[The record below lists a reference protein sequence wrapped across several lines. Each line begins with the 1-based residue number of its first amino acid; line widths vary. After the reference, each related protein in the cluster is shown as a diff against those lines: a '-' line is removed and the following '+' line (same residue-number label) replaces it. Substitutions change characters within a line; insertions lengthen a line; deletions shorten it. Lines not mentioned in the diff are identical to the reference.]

1 MVDATVDAEVIED
14 TAISEDARIGG
25 VVDMR
30 DAVSSL
36 NNPNSGYY
44 STIKAVGFKDRLA
57 LGKAINDSSP
67 LDEHLNEEFNLANY
81 IVQVVEIA
89 DNGTGE
95 VVQAARTILIDDQG
109 KAYHGTS
116 KGLMTAIRNLNA
128 TVGDPSQWEGN
139 TVRIK
144 VVEEGVKPRRY
155 FTIKFI

>member
-1 MVDATVDAEVIED
+1 MAVVNEETVVAEAIADDAT
-14 TAISEDARIGG
+14 GG
-25 VVDMR
+25 AVVDMR
-30 DAVSSL
+30 NAVASL
-36 NNPNSGYY
+36 NDPNSGFY
-44 STIKAVGFKDRLA
+44 STIKAVGFKERLA

-67 LDEHLNEEFNLANY
+67 LDEHLNEEFELANY

-95 VVQAARTILIDDQG
+95 VVQAARTILIDDAG

-144 VVEEGVKPRRY
+144 VVEEGIKPRRY

>member
-1 MVDATVDAEVIED
+1 MSNVTEETFVAEAVADDAFTGA
-14 TAISEDARIGG
+14 

-30 DAVSSL
+30 NAVAALNDPSS
-36 NNPNSGYY
+36 GFY
-44 STIKAVGFKDRLA
+44 STIKANGFKERLA

-67 LDEHLNEEFNLANY
+67 LDEHLNEEFELANY

-95 VVQAARTILIDDQG
+95 IVQAARTILIDVEG
-109 KAYHGTS
+109 NAYHGTS

-155 FTIKFI
+155 FTIKFV

>member
-1 MVDATVDAEVIED
+1 MAKIVEDVEIVEAIADDAFT
-14 TAISEDARIGG
+14 SG

-44 STIKAVGFKDRLA
+44 STIKANNFKERLE
-57 LGKAINDSSP
+57 LGKAINDSTP
-67 LDEHLNEEFNLANY
+67 LDTVLGTEFELANY

-95 VVQAARTILIDDQG
+95 TVQAARTTLIDSEG
-109 KAYHGTS
+109 NAYHGTS

-144 VVEEGVKPRRY
+144 VVMEGVRPRQY

>member
-1 MVDATVDAEVIED
+1 MATNNVEEAVVVDEAVA
-14 TAISEDARIGG
+14 EDAFSSG

-30 DAVSSL
+30 NAVASL
-36 NNPNSGYY
+36 NDPSSGFY
-44 STIKAVGFKDRLA
+44 STIKTTGFKERLA
-57 LGKAINDSSP
+57 LGKAINDSSA
-67 LDEHLNEEFNLANY
+67 LDEHLNEEFELANY

-95 VVQAARTILIDDQG
+95 VVQAARTILIDDKG
-109 KAYHGTS
+109 NAYHGTS

-128 TVGDPSQWEGN
+128 TVGDPSQWEGH

-155 FTIKFI
+155 FTIKFV

>member
-1 MVDATVDAEVIED
+1 MAVVTEETVVAEAIADDATSGA
-14 TAISEDARIGG
+14 

-30 DAVSSL
+30 NAVASL
-36 NNPNSGYY
+36 NDPSSGFY
-44 STIKAVGFKDRLA
+44 STIKANGFAERLA

-67 LDEHLNEEFNLANY
+67 LDEHLNEEFELANY

-95 VVQAARTILIDDQG
+95 IVQAARTILIDSEG

-128 TVGDPSQWEGN
+128 TVGDPSQWEGH

>member
-1 MVDATVDAEVIED
+1 MSD
-14 TAISEDARIGG
+14 TAGTAVVVADAVAEDSYTGA

-30 DAVSSL
+30 NAVAALNDPSS
-36 NNPNSGYY
+36 GFY
-44 STIKAVGFKDRLA
+44 STIQASSFKERLA
-57 LGKAINDSSP
+57 LAKAINDSSP
-67 LDEHLNEEFNLANY
+67 LDEHLNEEFELANY

-95 VVQAARTILIDDQG
+95 TVQAARTILIDDQG

-128 TVGDPSQWEGN
+128 TVGDPSQWEGG

>member
-1 MVDATVDAEVIED
+1 MANLVEDAEIVTEAVAED
-14 TAISEDARIGG
+14 SFTSG

-30 DAVSSL
+30 SAVASL
-36 NNPNSGYY
+36 NDPTSGFY
-44 STIKAVGFKDRLA
+44 STIKANTFKERLA
-57 LGKAINDSSP
+57 LGKAINDSIP
-67 LDEHLNEEFNLANY
+67 LDTVLGTEFELANY

-95 VVQAARTILIDDQG
+95 TVQAARTILIDDKG
-109 KAYHGTS
+109 VAYHGTS

-144 VVEEGVKPRRY
+144 VVMEGVRPRQY

>member
-1 MVDATVDAEVIED
+1 MAVKDETVIAEAIADDAYT
-14 TAISEDARIGG
+14 GG

-30 DAVSSL
+30 NAVASL
-36 NNPNSGYY
+36 NDPNSGFY
-44 STIKAVGFKDRLA
+44 STIKATSFKERLE
-57 LGKAINDSSP
+57 LGKAINDSIP
-67 LDEHLNEEFNLANY
+67 LDTVLGTEFELANY

-95 VVQAARTILIDDQG
+95 TVQAARTILIDDAG

-144 VVEEGVKPRRY
+144 VVMEGVRPRQY